1 MENLELVIYSPQEY
15 MEEIDF
21 NFVEL
26 KQTLLEKL
34 EKYKGMTYTEESIQ
48 LAKTD
53 RANLNKLKKAINDK
67 KVDIKKQCMK
77 PYEEFESKV
86 KELIGLIDEP
96 IEEIDKQIKTYEE
109 KQRQEKQKEIE
120 TYYYEAA
127 SGYKNEAI
135 GSIPDIIPLSQIQK
149 PQWLNV
155 AYAMKNIKTEINEAI
170 TKVRQEIGVIES
182 LKSEFEVEILNKYV
196 ENLSLADAMTH
207 KMKLEEMK
215 RKIEEQKKREEE
227 KERQRKEQEELEKLA
242 EIEVE
247 RQREAEKQAEE
258 IEDLED
264 LEDLI
269 PIFEPDL
276 EPEPQ
281 PQLERLTITLLVTP
295 EQKNRLR
302 QFILDQGIEWVK

>member
-1 MENLELVIYSPQEY
+1 MEDLELVIYSPQEY
-15 MEEIDF
+15 IEEIDF
-21 NFVEL
+21 NFAEL

-120 TYYYEAA
+120 AYYYEAA
-127 SGYKNEAI
+127 SGYRNEAI

-155 AYAMKNIKTEINEAI
+155 AYTMKNIKTEINEAI

-215 RKIEEQKKREEE
+215 RKIEEQKRREEE

-264 LEDLI
+264 LI

-276 EPEPQ
+276 EPE

-295 EQKNRLR
+295 DQKNRLR
-302 QFILDQGIEWVK
+302 QFILDQGIKWVK